1 MEMAWAR
8 CRSAG
13 PARTWRI
20 QTQRYAE
27 RLERSALLS
36 ASWPRWCG
44 VSVAG
49 AKAALADDWPMSLDV
64 SLGARLLRLFCV
76 SLRYSCS
83 EIYIA
88 SMHGVKNVAPDTMD
102 FGNSAAKIP
111 MTCNS
116 IF

>member
-1 MEMAWAR
+1 MEMACAR
-8 CRSAG
+8 CRSAD
-13 PARTWRI
+13 PASIWRI

-36 ASWPRWCG
+36 ALWPRWCG

-49 AKAALADDWPMSLDV
+49 AKAALADNSPMSLDV
-64 SLGARLLRLFCV
+64 SLGTRLLSLFCV
-76 SLRYSCS
+76 TLRYSCS

-88 SMHGVKNVAPDTMD
+88 SMHGVKDLAPDTID

-111 MTCNS
+111 ITYN
-116 IF
+116 F